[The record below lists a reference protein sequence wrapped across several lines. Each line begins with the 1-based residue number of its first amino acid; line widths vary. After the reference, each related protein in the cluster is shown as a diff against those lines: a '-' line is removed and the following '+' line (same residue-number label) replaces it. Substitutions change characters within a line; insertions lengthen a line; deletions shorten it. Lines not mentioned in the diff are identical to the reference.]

1 MGIWKVKGFIEGIQ
15 NNGKLSNGILS
26 DSLYF
31 YIDTHIKWRESI
43 YHWNDDLGYVF
54 FKLLV
59 NIGLDSDPGGAQQF
73 VSRWFHLCSGTHPYP
88 PGWQSEKTSEVLS
101 DKKSLGQKVG
111 LGLINKTETAQKLG
125 QNGTLQDFLKVIFQ
139 TTWSSEDILFQRKIG
154 FISQKPKLESNVE
167 T

>member
-1 MGIWKVKGFIEGIQ
+1 MF
-15 NNGKLSNGILS
+15 
-26 DSLYF
+26 
-31 YIDTHIKWRESI
+31 
-43 YHWNDDLGYVF
+43 F

-111 LGLINKTETAQKLG
+111 LGLIIKTETAQKLG

-139 TTWSSEDILFQRKIG
+139 TTWTSDDVLFQRKIG
-154 FISQKPKLESNVE
+154 LIC
-167 T
+167 